1 MTRDVTH
8 SSQQFAAAD
17 GLRLTRQAWRPK
29 EGTTAVLALVH
40 GYGEHGGRYRELAV
54 ELAGHGLAVHV
65 YDLRGH
71 GLSGG
76 RRGHITRF
84 TDYLN
89 DTAVYLDAVRSDDP
103 GLPLFL
109 LGHSMG
115 GLIAAGFVEQRP
127 AGFAGLVLSAPF
139 LRLALEVPPLRIHAA
154 RIISVVAPTFDIG
167 NTLDAAGL
175 SHDEAVVAAYRIDPL
190 NHFKATARW
199 ASEVLAAQTAAL
211 AAAPDI
217 TLPLLVMYGS
227 ADSVADP
234 AAVHELFAAA
244 SAADKTEHAYAAYYH
259 EIFNETGR
267 EKPIADLLTW
277 LGEHGASV

>member
-1 MTRDVTH
+1 MTRAVIH
-8 SSQQFAAAD
+8 SSQQFAAGD
-17 GLRLTRQAWRPK
+17 GLRLTRQAWRPD
-29 EGTTAVLALVH
+29 EGTIAVLALLH
-40 GYGEHGGRYRELAV
+40 GYGEHGGRYRELAA
-54 ELAGHGLAVHV
+54 ELAEHGLAVHV

-76 RRGHITRF
+76 RRGHISRF
-84 TDYLN
+84 SDYLN
-89 DTAVYLDAVRSDDP
+89 DTAVYLDAVRGDDP

-115 GLIAAGFVEQRP
+115 GLIAASFVEQRP

-154 RIISVVAPTFDIG
+154 RIISVVAPTFDVG

-199 ASEVLAAQTAAL
+199 AAEVLVAQRAAL
-211 AAAPDI
+211 AAARDI
-217 TLPLLVMYGS
+217 ALPLLVMYGS
-227 ADSVADP
+227 ADPVADP
-234 AAVHELFAAA
+234 AAAHELFAAA
-244 SAADKTEHAYAAYYH
+244 SAADKSEHVYPAYYH

-267 EKPIADLLTW
+267 EAPVADLLAW
-277 LGEHGASV
+277 LGEHGAAG